1 MDKKAQK
8 ADAWKKI
15 QEEMKDRRTSKKK
28 SYVAS
33 LSLRL
38 SLSWAMVILV
48 LEGLFLRWSK

>member
-28 SYVAS
+28 IVRCFTFS
-33 LSLRL
+33 
-38 SLSWAMVILV
+38 
-48 LEGLFLRWSK
+48 